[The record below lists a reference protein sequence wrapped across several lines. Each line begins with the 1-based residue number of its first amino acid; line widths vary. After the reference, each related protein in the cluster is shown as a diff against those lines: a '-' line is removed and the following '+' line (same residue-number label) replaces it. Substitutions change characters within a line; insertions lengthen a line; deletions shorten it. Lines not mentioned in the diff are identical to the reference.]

1 MSLEN
6 QKKKKMDMSKA
17 SRGIWLV
24 KVPNYVAQM
33 WEQAPNDMQVAT
45 MRMEKS
51 GDDKEPAKKDDGKRR
66 KDATKVLSKENIMD
80 MLFQAFEKHQYYTL
94 KDLQFITKQSVFVLK
109 AILKDIGDYS
119 KDPAHRQMWELK
131 EEYRHY
137 QKPESE
143 TK

>member
-1 MSLEN
+1 
-6 QKKKKMDMSKA
+6 
-17 SRGIWLV
+17 
-24 KVPNYVAQM
+24 
-33 WEQAPNDMQVAT
+33 
-45 MRMEKS
+45 
-51 GDDKEPAKKDDGKRR
+51 
-66 KDATKVLSKENIMD
+66 MD

-137 QKPESE
+137 QQPDE